1 MIRYN
6 CPEAIHLY
14 QNQDTAL
21 GTKSQDR
28 NEGLVMEK
36 GKNHLAYE
44 YMSKTVKA
52 ADQTRISDLCE
63 AFGWEAT
70 DAETSPLGVT
80 TISFRRNRKIPHRS
94 ELVRLERKADSI
106 WDTLGRLDKSKRKG
120 ASLFAY
126 VFGCFAVLIFG
137 AGLSLTMRMPE
148 SAPALVGGIVLG
160 LAGILLGGLNLM
172 LFRRL
177 VDKKTREVNPVME
190 DMEEKLAVVCEQ
202 AHGLLDE
209 PEI

>member
-1 MIRYN
+1 
-6 CPEAIHLY
+6 
-14 QNQDTAL
+14 
-21 GTKSQDR
+21 
-28 NEGLVMEK
+28 MEK
-36 GKNHLAYE
+36 GKNYSTYE

-80 TISFRRNRKIPHRS
+80 TISFRRNRKIPHKS

-137 AGLSLTMRMPE
+137 AGLSLTIRIPE
-148 SAPALVGGIVLG
+148 STPALVGGIVLG

-202 AHGLLDE
+202 AHSLLDE